1 MSPRLTDFAH
11 TADAIAGLDLVIFI
25 DSALAHLAG
34 ALGHPVWAILS
45 HGGDWRY
52 LREREDN
59 PWYPTMR
66 HFRQPAPGDWPALV
80 RTLQEALA
88 RRLREQTKRDPLKK
102 LQKKPGRFFTG
113 PEGGRLKIAIAAL
126 LSSGRGIMEDSHDN
140 GEIRA
145 EIL

>member
-11 TADAIAGLDLVIFI
+11 TADAIAGLDLVISI

-34 ALGHPVWAILS
+34 ALGHPVWAMRS

-80 RTLQEALA
+80 RTLQEALDGF
-88 RRLREQTKRDPLKK
+88 EP
-102 LQKKPGRFFTG
+102 
-113 PEGGRLKIAIAAL
+113 
-126 LSSGRGIMEDSHDN
+126 SV
-140 GEIRA
+140 
-145 EIL
+145 